1 MVHNVDQTP
10 LAISPDDLTQRSMN
24 SQFHPDVEVET
35 GSVAQNGDGSSS
47 WGLSFSDMPL
57 DSYWKDL
64 DVDLSSV
71 AQTEDL
77 SPISTSKTDTPR
89 PGGGNANELPQ
100 QFNSSDQPLNSL
112 AGNLTADQLV
122 NSHGDVET
130 GVRCSEPNQSHL
142 DHEERP
148 SDQASNGQKQ
158 RGRKPRVTPVE
169 KAKNQLDQPG
179 NHFDVRTA
187 MSFPS
192 QESQSEINHCPDL
205 TAMVHNVDQTPLAI
219 SPDDLTQRS
228 LNSQFQPHVEVE
240 TGSVAQNADGSSSWG
255 LPFSDMPLDS
265 YWKDLDVDLS
275 SVAQTEDLS
284 PISTSKTDMPG
295 PGGGNANELP
305 QQFNSSDQPLN
316 SLAGNLTADQLV
328 NSHGDVE
335 TGVRCSE
342 PNQSHLDHEERPS
355 DQASNG
361 QKQRVRKPRVTP
373 VEKAKNQ
380 LDQAG
385 TSAKARNGQ
394 KRKSRQPIIRTEE
407 QEHERKRKKNEY
419 DRHYRSDIKDFTK
432 FSLLSVLQMEN
443 ELTELRGLKEK
454 IVTIVS
460 ELEGI
465 DQKGSQ
471 IDRVSPDLQKGQQ
484 EVVGNDMSQQVII
497 DSADRVPP
505 IWANEVPVSISSDK
519 YEMYDFSD
527 KEMEADCRTLQRM
540 KSKYG
545 EIEKIESMLDKFKNL
560 EAESR
565 SFKQIKLLF
574 GGVDEIEREINR
586 LKKIELQLDK
596 YKQMETTREMDSF
609 QASPGR
615 LQIEAALQE
624 FEQIKS
630 DFGGIYKIKAGIYG
644 LKKTE
649 SQRDKQKEPQFFTKS
664 PGSLQAS
671 DDGIN
676 LKPPAAV
683 GCSKTIHDMQY
694 SDALVTKFMAK
705 LDDDNA
711 VSNVDHSSFKDL
723 DGECEKVGKYNIP
736 LSLVSTARD
745 IIKAKDDITKQSRF
759 GHCVIEPAYILLC
772 ATTKEMRNLPPEQ
785 VTEEIML
792 KWRDAINDA
801 KGLRCD
807 TEFAMKY
814 LRKFAQGYFGL
825 KANNDRK
832 NLERRMTILKTEEEV
847 LKKELKKK
855 TSEMKFLKSKQED
868 LTSEQCKDCLEFKN
882 QILTKT
888 IRLFD

>member
-1 MVHNVDQTP
+1 MSFPSQESQSEFNHCPDLTAMVHNVDQTP

-47 WGLSFSDMPL
+47 WGLSSSDMPL

-169 KAKNQLDQPG
+169 KAKNQLDQ
-179 NHFDVRTA
+179 
-187 MSFPS
+187 
-192 QESQSEINHCPDL
+192 
-205 TAMVHNVDQTPLAI
+205 
-219 SPDDLTQRS
+219 
-228 LNSQFQPHVEVE
+228 
-240 TGSVAQNADGSSSWG
+240 
-255 LPFSDMPLDS
+255 
-265 YWKDLDVDLS
+265 
-275 SVAQTEDLS
+275 
-284 PISTSKTDMPG
+284 
-295 PGGGNANELP
+295 
-305 QQFNSSDQPLN
+305 
-316 SLAGNLTADQLV
+316 
-328 NSHGDVE
+328 
-335 TGVRCSE
+335 
-342 PNQSHLDHEERPS
+342 
-355 DQASNG
+355 
-361 QKQRVRKPRVTP
+361 
-373 VEKAKNQ
+373 
-380 LDQAG
+380 AG

-419 DRHYRSDIKDFTK
+419 DRHYRADIK
-432 FSLLSVLQMEN
+432 N

-519 YEMYDFSD
+519 YE
-527 KEMEADCRTLQRM
+527 EMEADCRRLQRM

-565 SFKQIKLLF
+565 RFKQIKLLF

-609 QASPGR
+609 QASPGS
-615 LQIEAALQE
+615 LQQKVADLDRFEQMKPMNNGIKKMEFMLDKFPKIEAALQE

-644 LKKTE
+644 LKKIE

-664 PGSLQAS
+664 PGSLQEQRGMHSLDLNSDSDVAS

-832 NLERRMTILKTEEEV
+832 NLEQRMTILKTEEEV
-847 LKKELKKK
+847 LKKELQKK

>member
-1 MVHNVDQTP
+1 
-10 LAISPDDLTQRSMN
+10 
-24 SQFHPDVEVET
+24 
-35 GSVAQNGDGSSS
+35 
-47 WGLSFSDMPL
+47 
-57 DSYWKDL
+57 
-64 DVDLSSV
+64 
-71 AQTEDL
+71 
-77 SPISTSKTDTPR
+77 
-89 PGGGNANELPQ
+89 
-100 QFNSSDQPLNSL
+100 
-112 AGNLTADQLV
+112 
-122 NSHGDVET
+122 
-130 GVRCSEPNQSHL
+130 
-142 DHEERP
+142 
-148 SDQASNGQKQ
+148 
-158 RGRKPRVTPVE
+158 
-169 KAKNQLDQPG
+169 
-179 NHFDVRTA
+179 

-192 QESQSEINHCPDL
+192 QESQSEFNHCPDL

-419 DRHYRSDIKDFTK
+419 DRHYRSDIK
-432 FSLLSVLQMEN
+432 N

-615 LQIEAALQE
+615 
-624 FEQIKS
+624 
-630 DFGGIYKIKAGIYG
+630 
-644 LKKTE
+644 
-649 SQRDKQKEPQFFTKS
+649 
-664 PGSLQAS
+664 LQAS